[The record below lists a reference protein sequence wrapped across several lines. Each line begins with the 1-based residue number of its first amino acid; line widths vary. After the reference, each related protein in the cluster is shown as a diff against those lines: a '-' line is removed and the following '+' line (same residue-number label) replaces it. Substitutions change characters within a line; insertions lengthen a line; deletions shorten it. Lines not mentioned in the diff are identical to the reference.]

1 MTIYSQYGEERF
13 LNEYFKEKENGFL
26 VDVGAADGE
35 LYSNSRHL
43 ILNKNWKGILVEP
56 HPFFFEKLV
65 NLYHN
70 NKDIKLLNCAA
81 YKTEGKMPFYV
92 YGNSSSGQV
101 STLSEHFKAKVS
113 FRYGDGYDK
122 KIDVEVKPLKT
133 ILKNIKH
140 IDFLSIDCEGVD
152 LEVVS
157 SNDWDNIRPSLVCI
171 EHSMTK
177 STLWELMNVY
187 DYHLVH
193 ETTGNSFFAEKK
205 L

>member
-13 LNEYFKEKENGFL
+13 LEEFFKDKQNGFL

-56 HPFFFEKLV
+56 HPFFFEKLSK
-65 NLYHN
+65 LYFN
-70 NKDIKLLNCAA
+70 NKNIKLLNLAA
-81 YKTEGKMPFYV
+81 YKTESTMPFYV

-122 KIDVEVKPLKT
+122 TVTVMTKPLKK
-133 ILKNIKH
+133 IFEGVEH

-157 SNDWDNIRPSLVCI
+157 SNDWELYRPSLVCI
-171 EHSMTK
+171 EHSMAK
-177 STLWELMNVY
+177 NTLWELMKVY

-193 ETTGNSFFAEKK
+193 ETSGNSFFAEKK
-205 L
+205 

>member
-1 MTIYSQYGEERF
+1 MNVFSQYRE
-13 LNEYFKEKENGFL
+13 EYFLEEFFKGKENGFL
-26 VDVGAADGE
+26 VDVGAADGL

-43 ILNKNWKGILVEP
+43 LLNKKWRGILIEP
-56 HPFFFEKLV
+56 HPFFFSNLV
-65 NLYHN
+65 NLYQN
-70 NKDIKLLNCAA
+70 NTNVKLLNIAA
-81 YKTEGKMPFYV
+81 FKTEGTMPFYIC
-92 YGNSSSGQV
+92 GDSPAGQC
-101 STLSEHFKAKVS
+101 STLSEDFKEKVIS
-113 FRYGDGYDK
+113 RYSTPYDK
-122 KIDVEVKPLKT
+122 TINIETKPLKN
-133 ILKNIKH
+133 ILENVEH

-152 LEVVS
+152 LDVVC

-177 STLWELMNVY
+177 STLWELMKVY